1 MVRVEVLDEREAA
14 AGWVFRV
21 RISHAGGETT
31 EHSVAL
37 SWVDHDYWSGG
48 ASPPA
53 KVVQRVMEYL
63 IEQAPEDVIPARLD
77 AASVRRR
84 YPEIDEALCGRL

>member
-1 MVRVEVLDEREAA
+1 MARVEVLDEREAA

-21 RISHAGGETT
+21 RITQGEGGTT
-31 EHSVAL
+31 EHAVGL

-48 ASPPA
+48 ACSPA

-63 IEQAPEDVIPARLD
+63 IERAPDGVIPQRLD

-84 YPEIDEALCGRL
+84 YPEIDDVLCGRL

>member
-1 MVRVEVLDEREAA
+1 MARVEVLDEQEAT

-21 RISHAGGETT
+21 RISHDGGEPT

-53 KVVQRVMEYL
+53 SVVQRVMEYL
-63 IEQAPEDVIPARLD
+63 VEQESRGTIPERMD

-84 YPEIDEALCGRL
+84 YPEIDQLLFGRL